1 MTSVLLSPALILA
14 AVLSTAYA
22 AFFHLWR
29 RGDKTALQNYTMASW
44 VGFAVGHVVGDI
56 VGIHWLQVGHLSV
69 LNGTIGA
76 IVSLL
81 IVKSLEA

>member
-1 MTSVLLSPALILA
+1 
-14 AVLSTAYA
+14 
-22 AFFHLWR
+22 
-29 RGDKTALQNYTMASW
+29 
-44 VGFAVGHVVGDI
+44 VGDLI
-56 VGIHWLQVGHLSV
+56 GIRWLQVGHLSV

>member
-1 MTSVLLSPALILA
+1 MTSLLLSPALVLA
-14 AVLSTAYA
+14 TVLSTACA
-22 AFFHLWR
+22 TFFYLWQ
-29 RGDKTALQNYTMASW
+29 RGDKSALQNYLLAAW
-44 VGFAVGHVVGDI
+44 IGFAVGHVVGDL

-76 IVSLL
+76 ISSLL